1 MLQVKISRLYKNYL
15 RFIIT
20 TLEKKKACLI
30 NTKGHLRGVLETMLT
45 LKDKLAICCL
55 GH

>member
-20 TLEKKKACLI
+20 TLEKKKSMPYQHQRSSERSAG
-30 NTKGHLRGVLETMLT
+30 NYADT
-45 LKDKLAICCL
+45 
-55 GH
+55 